1 MIFVSL
7 GGAAE
12 VGLGRVQGGGSK
24 RCTQCDGGL
33 DWCLDDTD
41 WVGPGCPTRG
51 SSTWLEPSLGVGWGY
66 ALLAQV
72 ELLSHCGPHSWI
84 LTAGKP
90 QLLSLV
96 PSLLTIR
103 PFCTVASGSPPSL
116 NAYSHPRSQCQ
127 LPLCS
132 EGKRL
137 GNFSSV
143 GVLNSDVPSF
153 KTSICYFST
162 LFN

>member
-1 MIFVSL
+1 MVVLSDAHNVMGVWIGAWMIQIGL
-7 GGAAE
+7 GEAVQQGAAVPGWSHPWVLAE
-12 VGLGRVQGGGSK
+12 AMPCWHRWSCCHTVG
-24 RCTQCDGGL
+24 
-33 DWCLDDTD
+33 
-41 WVGPGCPTRG
+41 
-51 SSTWLEPSLGVGWGY
+51 
-66 ALLAQV
+66 
-72 ELLSHCGPHSWI
+72 H
-84 LTAGKP
+84 TAGKP

-132 EGKRL
+132 PGKRL